1 MDAKRDVM
9 WDARSRELLRCAGTA
24 RPQVGLKALLQTS
37 DRGEVGPGKATH
49 DVADTRVVD
58 ACERFRRAQTHTVHS
73 PAQRERELPGDFS
86 DGFRAGLLGPG
97 DAGYTR
103 SVTPGPGH
111 VERLA
116 RPTPHAATALAG
128 THHESVGPES
138 HTVGSNHHRQCEDIV
153 ARRIA
158 HFTPDVDPAYWRVT
172 ESFVRGCVT
181 DAAPATPYS
190 ASGLLHATSR
200 FVLWTWQTAGLEL
213 DRAVVFSR
221 PVISEYIECGCDT
234 KSPASRGNQRS
245 QLLRMA
251 EALLGPE
258 AAPPRL
264 PPLPASNPVAPYSAA
279 DLITFCSWADG
290 QTTTRRRQDCRVLLA
305 LAAGAGLSAHEI
317 AALRTTHVRCDE
329 SGVLLAVAGSRARI
343 VPVLHDWETSLVDA
357 VNALSPDVPM
367 FRPGHTGTPKNL
379 TTNFLT
385 KCNGVGARPQTQRLR
400 ATWIVTHLTA
410 CTPVVPFM
418 GAAGVQSLEAL
429 TRYLRFVPGVDPALA
444 RERLRLSAVVAP

>member
-1 MDAKRDVM
+1 M
-9 WDARSRELLRCAGTA
+9 
-24 RPQVGLKALLQTS
+24 
-37 DRGEVGPGKATH
+37 
-49 DVADTRVVD
+49 
-58 ACERFRRAQTHTVHS
+58 
-73 PAQRERELPGDFS
+73 
-86 DGFRAGLLGPG
+86 
-97 DAGYTR
+97 
-103 SVTPGPGH
+103 
-111 VERLA
+111 
-116 RPTPHAATALAG
+116 
-128 THHESVGPES
+128 
-138 HTVGSNHHRQCEDIV
+138 

-158 HFTPDVDPAYWRVT
+158 HFTPDIEPAYWRVI
-172 ESFVRGCVT
+172 EPFVRGCVT

-357 VNALSPDVPM
+357 VNALPPDVPM

-379 TTNFLT
+379 ITSFLT